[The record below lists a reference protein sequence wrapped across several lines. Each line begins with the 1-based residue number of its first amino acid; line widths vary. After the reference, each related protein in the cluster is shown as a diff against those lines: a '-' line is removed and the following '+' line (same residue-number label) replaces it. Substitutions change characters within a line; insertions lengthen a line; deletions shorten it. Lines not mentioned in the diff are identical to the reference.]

1 MGLTPMPDHDDAP
14 LPTIIADNETA
25 TASGAFMITLRF
37 GLARLLDIEE
47 LRLLGGIVRERFG
60 RIR

>member
-1 MGLTPMPDHDDAP
+1 M
-14 LPTIIADNETA
+14 IA
-25 TASGAFMITLRF
+25 LRF